1 MDLINLQASPRAVS
15 KGQTHALR
23 REGFLP
29 VVLYGHG
36 VASRPL
42 TVRFKEFERV
52 LRTGAGRNN
61 LIRLSIEGEATTGEP
76 PTVMIKEVQSD
87 PVKGRYIHA
96 DLQQISLNEKIKAK
110 VRLVLHGE
118 DAISREGGIVQHQM
132 REVEVECLPTALPD
146 YVIFDLAGRGIG
158 DSVTLSDLKIPED
171 VRLLGEPDQI
181 VISIV
186 APKQVVEAAPA
197 EPIEGEV
204 AEGEEAKPE
213 DGKPEKTDKADKKEK
228 AAQ

>member
-1 MDLINLQASPRAVS
+1 VDLINLQASPRAVS

-23 REGFLP
+23 RDGFLP

-42 TVRFKEFERV
+42 MVRFKEFERV

-61 LIRLSIEGEATTGEP
+61 LIRLSIEGEPTADEP

-96 DLQQISLNEKIKAK
+96 DLQQISLKEKIKAK

-146 YVIFDLAGRGIG
+146 YVVFDLAGRGIG
-158 DSVTLSDLKIPED
+158 DSVTLADLKIPED
-171 VRLLGEPDQI
+171 VRLLGEPGQV

-197 EPIEGEV
+197 EPVEGEV
-204 AEGEEAKPE
+204 AEGEEAKAE
-213 DGKPEKTDKADKKEK
+213 DEKTDKAEKKEK
-228 AAQ
+228 ADQ